1 MKKLITGLG
10 FSLLIFVACVSPILA
25 DGASVALD
33 LTEMQ
38 RYEMADSLCWL
49 DDSLYVL
56 GNKGVY
62 SWKSGSEKMNTVIDL
77 TAASN
82 YDYVHDCPED
92 ESEAVV
98 WNQMLQLIFT
108 DGETLYGLHPYSG
121 MIKKIEGN
129 TQTDVAEIQQE
140 YLYSEDMEAY
150 REIRQAVYADKK
162 LYLLLGTDTYEE
174 YDKTELC
181 AFDLDTSEMELVDI
195 EGVNAIMLGAEGTLL
210 IQTNDALS
218 SAAQYDV
225 ESGTLGE
232 EVLTVGEDERIA
244 GVAWDAVDQRY
255 VRFVQG
261 QVVTCDA
268 NGNEIVKAYIPVF
281 DATENVPA
289 SCSATGLY
297 ALANG
302 RYIFIRDI
310 TGDEAASQTILTV
323 AGYLNPDMLI
333 QFSLDNP
340 DIAVLQSSQS
350 AQNAALSGDYTV
362 DMFTLTAP
370 GDFAAMKEKGYLASM
385 QDGQL
390 RDWSKT
396 LYQEIQNVIY
406 SGEELLAAPIAINVN
421 SWTMDETMWNELE
434 LGEYPTN
441 YDELFEKIAVWL
453 DDYASEYPDYT
464 LSDIQQNGMET
475 LVAAVMKDY
484 IIQNADQG
492 GQFTFKTDVFR
503 NVLMSIAAHAELL
516 SEEHDQWGMPIL
528 SSYSQGFGV
537 SYNDSHRVVMMLPPA
552 LNADGEQA
560 MNTEIEVLAIHNASK
575 NKDIAEKFIA
585 WYVTHLSDTVSYE
598 LSPEKNE
605 PIENPNYPIRLQEV
619 TDELQDLKKKFDE
632 TDDPDK
638 QADLE
643 EQIFRKENQLEGLAD
658 MQWSISQESIDCYRS
673 VAKNMKIAYESPFFG
688 SGDGGGM
695 QAVNEVIAK
704 FCEDGLVGSEVD
716 GLILELDRVTFM
728 VSMEGR

>member
-1 MKKLITGLG
+1 MKKLITGLV

-25 DGASVALD
+25 DGASVVLD

-38 RYEMADSLCWL
+38 RYEMASSLCWI

-77 TAASN
+77 AATSN
-82 YDYVHDCPED
+82 YDYVQDCPED
-92 ESEAVV
+92 ESEAAV

-108 DGETLYGLHPYSG
+108 DGEALYGLHPYSG
-121 MIKKIEGN
+121 TIKKIEGN

-195 EGVNAIMLGAEGTLL
+195 EGVNSIMLGAEGTLL

-218 SAAQYDV
+218 SAVQYDV

-232 EVLTVGEDERIA
+232 EILTVGEDERIA

-261 QVVTCDA
+261 QVITCDA
-268 NGNEIVKAYIPVF
+268 DGNEIVKAYIPVF

-289 SCSATGLY
+289 ACSATGLY

-453 DDYASEYPDYT
+453 DDYASKYPDYT

-492 GQFTFKTDVFR
+492 GQFTFKTDAFR

-575 NKDIAEKFIA
+575 NKDIAEKFIT
-585 WYVTHLSDTVSYE
+585 WYVAHLSDTVSYE

-605 PIENPNYPIRLQEV
+605 PIENPNYPIRVQEV
-619 TDELQDLKKKFDE
+619 TDELQDLKKKLEE

-704 FCEDGLVGSEVD
+704 FCEDGLVESEVD
-716 GLILELDRVTFM
+716 GLISELDRVTFM

>member
-1 MKKLITGLG
+1 MKKLITGLV
-10 FSLLIFVACVSPILA
+10 FSLLILMACVSPILA
-25 DGASVALD
+25 DGANVALD

-38 RYEMADSLCWL
+38 RYEMAGSLCWI

-82 YDYVHDCPED
+82 YDYVQDCPED
-92 ESEAVV
+92 ESEAAV

-108 DGETLYGLHPYSG
+108 DGEALYGLHPYSG
-121 MIKKIEGN
+121 TIKKIEGN

-232 EVLTVGEDERIA
+232 EVFTVGEDERIA

-261 QVVTCDA
+261 QVITCDA
-268 NGNEIVKAYIPVF
+268 DGNEIVKAYIPVF

-289 SCSATGLY
+289 ACSATGLY

-370 GDFAAMKEKGYLASM
+370 GDFATMKEKGYLAYM

-396 LYQEIQNVIY
+396 LYQEIQNMIY

-492 GQFTFKTDVFR
+492 GQFTFKNDAFR

-585 WYVTHLSDTVSYE
+585 WYVAHLSDTVSYE
-598 LSPEKNE
+598 LSPEKNK
-605 PIENPNYPIRLQEV
+605 PIENPNYPIRVQEV
-619 TDELQDLKKKFDE
+619 ADELQDLKKKLEE

-688 SGDGGGM
+688 SGEGGGM
-695 QAVNEVIAK
+695 QAVNDVIAK
-704 FCEDGLVGSEVD
+704 FCEDGLVESEVD
-716 GLILELDRVTFM
+716 GLISELDRVTFM

>member
-1 MKKLITGLG
+1 MKKLITGLV

-25 DGASVALD
+25 DGASVVLD

-38 RYEMADSLCWL
+38 RYEMASSLCWI

-56 GNKGVY
+56 GNKGIY

-77 TAASN
+77 AATSN
-82 YDYVHDCPED
+82 YDYVQDCPED
-92 ESEAVV
+92 ESEAAV

-108 DGETLYGLHPYSG
+108 DGEALYGLHPYSG

-129 TQTDVAEIQQE
+129 AQTDVAEIQQE

-174 YDKTELC
+174 YDKTELY
-181 AFDLDTSEMELVDI
+181 AFNLDTSEMELVDI
-195 EGVNAIMLGAEGTLL
+195 EDINSIMLGTEGTLL

-218 SAAQYDV
+218 SADQYDV

-390 RDWSKT
+390 CDWSKT

-406 SGEELLAAPIAINVN
+406 IGEELLAAPIAINVN
-421 SWTMDETMWNELE
+421 SWTMDETMWNGLE

-492 GQFTFKTDVFR
+492 GQFTFKTDAFR

-552 LNADGEQA
+552 LSG
-560 MNTEIEVLAIHNASK
+560 K
-575 NKDIAEKFIA
+575 
-585 WYVTHLSDTVSYE
+585 
-598 LSPEKNE
+598 
-605 PIENPNYPIRLQEV
+605 
-619 TDELQDLKKKFDE
+619 
-632 TDDPDK
+632 
-638 QADLE
+638 
-643 EQIFRKENQLEGLAD
+643 
-658 MQWSISQESIDCYRS
+658 IS
-673 VAKNMKIAYESPFFG
+673 
-688 SGDGGGM
+688 
-695 QAVNEVIAK
+695 
-704 FCEDGLVGSEVD
+704 
-716 GLILELDRVTFM
+716 
-728 VSMEGR
+728 

>member
-1 MKKLITGLG
+1 MKKLITGLV

-38 RYEMADSLCWL
+38 RYEMADSLCWI

-77 TAASN
+77 AAASN
-82 YDYVHDCPED
+82 YDYVQDCPED
-92 ESEAVV
+92 ESEAAV

-108 DGETLYGLHPYSG
+108 DGEALYGLHPYSG
-121 MIKKIEGN
+121 MIKKIEEN
-129 TQTDVAEIQQE
+129 AQTDVAEIQQE

-174 YDKTELC
+174 YDKTELY
-181 AFDLDTSEMELVDI
+181 AFDLDTSKMELVDI
-195 EGVNAIMLGAEGTLL
+195 EGVNSIMLGAEGTLL

-218 SAAQYDV
+218 GVAQYDV

-268 NGNEIVKAYIPVF
+268 NGNEIAKAYIPVF

-289 SCSATGLY
+289 ACSATGLY

-390 RDWSKT
+390 RDWSKM
-396 LYQEIQNVIY
+396 LYQEIQNVIC

-484 IIQNADQG
+484 IIQSADQG
-492 GQFTFKTDVFR
+492 GQFTFKTDAFR

-516 SEEHDQWGMPIL
+516 SDEHDQWGMPIL

-560 MNTEIEVLAIHNASK
+560 MNTEIEVLAIHKASK

-585 WYVTHLSDTVSYE
+585 WYIAHLSDTVSYE

-605 PIENPNYPIRLQEV
+605 PIENPNYPIRVQEV
-619 TDELQDLKKKFDE
+619 TDELQDLKKKLEE

-673 VAKNMKIAYESPFFG
+673 VAMNMKIAYESPFFG
-688 SGDGGGM
+688 SGEGGGM
-695 QAVNEVIAK
+695 QAVNDVIAK
-704 FCEDGLVGSEVD
+704 FCEDGLVESEVD
-716 GLILELDRVTFM
+716 GLISELDRVTFM

>member
-1 MKKLITGLG
+1 MKKLITGLVL
-10 FSLLIFVACVSPILA
+10 FLLIFAACISPIIA
-25 DGASVALD
+25 DGTSMALD

-38 RYEMADSLCWL
+38 RYETAISLCWI

-56 GNKGVY
+56 GHKGVY
-62 SWKSGSEKMNTVIDL
+62 SWENGSEKMNTVIDL
-77 TAASN
+77 TVASN
-82 YDYVHDCPED
+82 YDYVQDCPED
-92 ESEAVV
+92 ESEAAV

-108 DGETLYGLHPYSG
+108 DGEALYGLHPYSG

-129 TQTDVAEIQQE
+129 VQTDVAEIQQE

-174 YDKTELC
+174 YDKTELY

-195 EGVNAIMLGAEGTLL
+195 EGVNSIMSGAEGTLL

-218 SAAQYDV
+218 GIAQYDV
-225 ESGTLGE
+225 ESGTLGAE
-232 EVLTVGEDERIA
+232 ILTVGEDERIA

-289 SCSATGLY
+289 ACSTAGLY
-297 ALANG
+297 ALTNG

-323 AGYLNPDMLI
+323 AGYLNPDVMI

-492 GQFTFKTDVFR
+492 GQFTFKTDAFR

-537 SYNDSHRVVMMLPPA
+537 SYNDSHRVIMVLPPA

-585 WYVTHLSDTVSYE
+585 WYVAHLSNTASYE

-619 TDELQDLKKKFDE
+619 TDELQDLKKKLEE

-638 QADLE
+638 QSDLE
-643 EQIFRKENQLEGLAD
+643 EQIFRKENQLEGLVD
-658 MQWSISQESIDCYRS
+658 MQWSISQESIDCYRRI
-673 VAKNMKIAYESPFFG
+673 AKNMKIAYESPFFG

-704 FCEDGLVGSEVD
+704 FCEDGLVESEVD
-716 GLILELDRVTFM
+716 GLISELDRVTFM
-728 VSMEGR
+728 VGMEGR

>member
-1 MKKLITGLG
+1 MKKLITGLV
-10 FSLLIFVACVSPILA
+10 FSLLILMACVSPILA
-25 DGASVALD
+25 DGASVVLD

-38 RYEMADSLCWL
+38 RYEMADSLCWI

-77 TAASN
+77 AVASN
-82 YDYVHDCPED
+82 YDYVQDCPED
-92 ESEAVV
+92 ESEATV

-108 DGETLYGLHPYSG
+108 DGEALYGLHPYSG

-129 TQTDVAEIQQE
+129 AQTDVAEIQRE

-174 YDKTELC
+174 YDKTELY

-195 EGVNAIMLGAEGTLL
+195 EGVNSIMLGAEGTLL

-218 SAAQYDV
+218 SAVQYDV

-232 EVLTVGEDERIA
+232 EILTVGEDERIA

-261 QVVTCDA
+261 QVITCDA
-268 NGNEIVKAYIPVF
+268 DGNEIVKAYIPVF

-289 SCSATGLY
+289 ACSATGLY

-441 YDELFEKIAVWL
+441 YDELFEKNGFWL

-492 GQFTFKTDVFR
+492 GQFTFKTDAFR

-575 NKDIAEKFIA
+575 NKDIAEKFIT
-585 WYVTHLSDTVSYE
+585 WYVAHLSDTVSYE

-605 PIENPNYPIRLQEV
+605 PIENPNYPIRVQEV
-619 TDELQDLKKKFDE
+619 TDELQDLKKKLEE

-638 QADLE
+638 QAELE

-688 SGDGGGM
+688 SGEGGGM
-695 QAVNEVIAK
+695 QAVNDVIAK
-704 FCEDGLVGSEVD
+704 FCEDGLVESEVD
-716 GLILELDRVTFM
+716 GLISELDRVTFM

>member
-1 MKKLITGLG
+1 MKKMKLWMMLFCIGL
-10 FSLLIFVACVSPILA
+10 LFVSGGVAEEM
-25 DGASVALD
+25 ALD
-33 LTEMQ
+33 LTQ
-38 RYEMADSLCWL
+38 MARFETVSSLCWI

-77 TAASN
+77 AVASN
-82 YDYVHDCPED
+82 YDYVQDCPED
-92 ESEAVV
+92 ESEAAV

-108 DGETLYGLHPYSG
+108 DGEALYGLHPYSG

-129 TQTDVAEIQQE
+129 AQTDVVEIQQE

-174 YDKTELC
+174 YDKTELY

-268 NGNEIVKAYIPVF
+268 DGNEIVKAYIPVF

-323 AGYLNPDMLI
+323 AGYLNPEMLI

-340 DIAVLQSSQS
+340 DIAVLQSAQS

-370 GDFAAMKEKGYLASM
+370 GDFATMKEKGYLASM

-406 SGEELLAAPIAINVN
+406 SGEELMAVPIAINVN
-421 SWTMDETMWNELE
+421 SWTMDETVWNELE

-484 IIQNADQG
+484 IIQSADQG
-492 GQFTFKTDVFR
+492 GQFTFKTDAFR

-585 WYVTHLSDTVSYE
+585 WYVAHLSNTVSYE

-605 PIENPNYPIRLQEV
+605 PIENPNYPIRVQEV
-619 TDELQDLKKKFDE
+619 TDELQDLKKKLEE

-673 VAKNMKIAYESPFFG
+673 VAKNMKIASESPFFG
-688 SGDGGGM
+688 SGEGGGL
-695 QAVNEVIAK
+695 QAVNDVIAK
-704 FCEDGLVGSEVD
+704 FCEDGLVESEVD
-716 GLILELDRVTFM
+716 GLISELDRVTFM

>member
-1 MKKLITGLG
+1 MKKLITGLV

-25 DGASVALD
+25 DGASVVLD

-38 RYEMADSLCWL
+38 RYEMASSLCWI

-56 GNKGVY
+56 GNKGIY

-77 TAASN
+77 AATSN
-82 YDYVHDCPED
+82 YDYVQDCPED
-92 ESEAVV
+92 ESEATV

-268 NGNEIVKAYIPVF
+268 NGNEIAKAYIPVF

-289 SCSATGLY
+289 ACSATGLY

-396 LYQEIQNVIY
+396 LYQEIQNVIC

-441 YDELFEKIAVWL
+441 YDELFEKIAIWL

-484 IIQNADQG
+484 IIQNADRG
-492 GQFTFKTDVFR
+492 GQFTFKTDAFR

-516 SEEHDQWGMPIL
+516 SDEHDQWGMPIL

-585 WYVTHLSDTVSYE
+585 WYVAHLSNTVSYE

-605 PIENPNYPIRLQEV
+605 PIENPNYPIRVQEV
-619 TDELQDLKKKFDE
+619 TDELQDLKKKLEE

-673 VAKNMKIAYESPFFG
+673 VAMNMKIAYESPFFG
-688 SGDGGGM
+688 SGEGGGM
-695 QAVNEVIAK
+695 QAVNDVIAK
-704 FCEDGLVGSEVD
+704 FCEDGLVESEVD
-716 GLILELDRVTFM
+716 GLISELDRVTFM

>member
-1 MKKLITGLG
+1 MKKLITGLV
-10 FSLLIFVACVSPILA
+10 FSLLILMACVSPILA
-25 DGASVALD
+25 DGASVVLD

-38 RYEMADSLCWL
+38 RYEMADSLCWI

-56 GNKGVY
+56 GTKGVY

-77 TAASN
+77 AVASN
-82 YDYVHDCPED
+82 YDYVQDCPED
-92 ESEAVV
+92 ESEATV

-108 DGETLYGLHPYSG
+108 DGEALYGLHPYSG

-129 TQTDVAEIQQE
+129 AQTDVAEIQRE

-174 YDKTELC
+174 YDKTELY

-195 EGVNAIMLGAEGTLL
+195 EGVNSIMLGAEGTLL

-218 SAAQYDV
+218 SAVQYDV

-232 EVLTVGEDERIA
+232 EILTVGEDERIA

-261 QVVTCDA
+261 QVITCDA
-268 NGNEIVKAYIPVF
+268 DGNEIVKAYIPVF

-289 SCSATGLY
+289 ACSATGLY

-492 GQFTFKTDVFR
+492 GQFTFKTDAFR

-585 WYVTHLSDTVSYE
+585 WYVAHLSDTVSYE
-598 LSPEKNE
+598 LSLEKNE
-605 PIENPNYPIRLQEV
+605 PIENPNYPIRVQEV
-619 TDELQDLKKKFDE
+619 TDELQDLKKKLEE

-638 QADLE
+638 QAELE

-688 SGDGGGM
+688 SGEGGGM
-695 QAVNEVIAK
+695 QAVNDVIAK
-704 FCEDGLVGSEVD
+704 FCEDGLVESEVD
-716 GLILELDRVTFM
+716 GLISELDRVTFM

>member
-1 MKKLITGLG
+1 MKKLITGLV
-10 FSLLIFVACVSPILA
+10 FSLLILMACVSPILA
-25 DGASVALD
+25 DGANVALD

-38 RYEMADSLCWL
+38 RYEMAGSLCWI

-82 YDYVHDCPED
+82 YDYVQDCPED
-92 ESEAVV
+92 ESEAAV

-108 DGETLYGLHPYSG
+108 DGEALYGLHPYSG
-121 MIKKIEGN
+121 TIKKIEGN

-261 QVVTCDA
+261 QVITCDA
-268 NGNEIVKAYIPVF
+268 DGNEIVKAYIPVF

-289 SCSATGLY
+289 ACSATGLY

-310 TGDEAASQTILTV
+310 TGDEAASQTILTI

-370 GDFAAMKEKGYLASM
+370 GDFATMKEKGYLASM

-396 LYQEIQNVIY
+396 LYQEIQNMIY

-492 GQFTFKTDVFR
+492 GQFTFKTDAFR

-585 WYVTHLSDTVSYE
+585 WYVAHLSNTVSYE

-605 PIENPNYPIRLQEV
+605 PIENPNYPIRVQEV
-619 TDELQDLKKKFDE
+619 TDELQDLKKKLKE

-673 VAKNMKIAYESPFFG
+673 VAKNMKIAYESPFFD
-688 SGDGGGM
+688 SSDGGGM

-704 FCEDGLVGSEVD
+704 FCEDGLVESEVD
-716 GLILELDRVTFM
+716 GLISELDRVTFM
-728 VSMEGR
+728 VSKEGR

>member
-1 MKKLITGLG
+1 MKKLITGLV
-10 FSLLIFVACVSPILA
+10 FSLLILMACVSPILA
-25 DGASVALD
+25 DGASVVLD

-38 RYEMADSLCWL
+38 RYEMADSLCWI

-77 TAASN
+77 AVASN
-82 YDYVHDCPED
+82 YDYVQDCPED
-92 ESEAVV
+92 ESEATV

-108 DGETLYGLHPYSG
+108 DGEALYGLHPYSG

-129 TQTDVAEIQQE
+129 AQTDVAEIQRE

-174 YDKTELC
+174 YDKTELY

-195 EGVNAIMLGAEGTLL
+195 EGVNSIMLGAEGTLL

-218 SAAQYDV
+218 SAVQYDV

-232 EVLTVGEDERIA
+232 EILTVGEDERIA

-261 QVVTCDA
+261 QVITCDA
-268 NGNEIVKAYIPVF
+268 DGNEIVKAYIPVF

-289 SCSATGLY
+289 ACSATGLY

-350 AQNAALSGDYTV
+350 AQKAALSGDYTV

-492 GQFTFKTDVFR
+492 GQFTFKTDAFR

-575 NKDIAEKFIA
+575 NKDIAEKFIT
-585 WYVTHLSDTVSYE
+585 WYVAHLSDTVSYE

-605 PIENPNYPIRLQEV
+605 PIENPNYPIRVQEV
-619 TDELQDLKKKFDE
+619 TDELQDLKKKLEE

-638 QADLE
+638 QAELE

-688 SGDGGGM
+688 SGEGGGM
-695 QAVNEVIAK
+695 QAVNDVIAK
-704 FCEDGLVGSEVD
+704 FCEDGLVESEVE
-716 GLILELDRVTFM
+716 GLISELDRVTFM

>member
-1 MKKLITGLG
+1 MKKLITGLV
-10 FSLLIFVACVSPILA
+10 FSLLILMACVSPILA
-25 DGASVALD
+25 DGASVVLD

-38 RYEMADSLCWL
+38 RYEMADSLCWI

-77 TAASN
+77 AVASN
-82 YDYVHDCPED
+82 YDYVQDCPED
-92 ESEAVV
+92 ESEATV

-108 DGETLYGLHPYSG
+108 DGEALYGLHPYSG

-129 TQTDVAEIQQE
+129 AQTDVAEIQQE
-140 YLYSEDMEAY
+140 YLYSEDIEAY

-195 EGVNAIMLGAEGTLL
+195 DGVNSIMLGAEGLL

-218 SAAQYDV
+218 GVAQYDV

-268 NGNEIVKAYIPVF
+268 NGNEIAKAYIPVF

-289 SCSATGLY
+289 ACSATGLY

-390 RDWSKT
+390 RDWSKM
-396 LYQEIQNVIY
+396 LYQEIQNVIC

-464 LSDIQQNGMET
+464 LSDIQQNGKET

-484 IIQNADQG
+484 IIQSADQG
-492 GQFTFKTDVFR
+492 GQFTFKTDAFR

-516 SEEHDQWGMPIL
+516 SDEHDQWGMPIL

-585 WYVTHLSDTVSYE
+585 WYVAHLSNTVSYE

-605 PIENPNYPIRLQEV
+605 PIENPNYPIRVQEV
-619 TDELQDLKKKFDE
+619 TDELQDLKKKLEE

-638 QADLE
+638 QAELE

-673 VAKNMKIAYESPFFG
+673 VAMNMKIAYESPFFG
-688 SGDGGGM
+688 SGEGGGM
-695 QAVNEVIAK
+695 QAVNDVIAK
-704 FCEDGLVGSEVD
+704 FCEDGLVESEVD
-716 GLILELDRVTFM
+716 GLISELDRVTFM

>member
-1 MKKLITGLG
+1 MKKLITGLVL
-10 FSLLIFVACVSPILA
+10 FLLIFVACISPIIA
-25 DGASVALD
+25 DGTSMALD

-38 RYEMADSLCWL
+38 RYEMADSLCWI

-77 TAASN
+77 AVASN
-82 YDYVHDCPED
+82 YDYVQDCPED
-92 ESEAVV
+92 ESEATV

-108 DGETLYGLHPYSG
+108 DGEALYGLHPYSG

-174 YDKTELC
+174 YDKTELY
-181 AFDLDTSEMELVDI
+181 AFDLDTSEMELMDI
-195 EGVNAIMLGAEGTLL
+195 EGVNSIMLGAEGALL

-218 SAAQYDV
+218 GVAQYDV

-268 NGNEIVKAYIPVF
+268 NGNEIAKAYIPVF

-289 SCSATGLY
+289 ACSATGLY

-492 GQFTFKTDVFR
+492 GQFTFKTDAFR

-516 SEEHDQWGMPIL
+516 SDEHDQWGMPIL

-585 WYVTHLSDTVSYE
+585 WYVAHLSNTASYE

-605 PIENPNYPIRLQEV
+605 PIENPNYPIRVQEV
-619 TDELQDLKKKFDE
+619 TDELQDLKKKLEE

-673 VAKNMKIAYESPFFG
+673 VAMNMKIAYESPFFG
-688 SGDGGGM
+688 SSDGGGM

-704 FCEDGLVGSEVD
+704 FCEDGLVESEVD
-716 GLILELDRVTFM
+716 GLISELDRVTFM

>member
-1 MKKLITGLG
+1 MKKLITGLV

-25 DGASVALD
+25 DGASVVLD

-38 RYEMADSLCWL
+38 RYEMASSLCWI

-82 YDYVHDCPED
+82 YDYVQDCPED
-92 ESEAVV
+92 ESEAAV

-108 DGETLYGLHPYSG
+108 DGEALYGLHPYSG

-129 TQTDVAEIQQE
+129 AQTDVAEIQQE

-150 REIRQAVYADKK
+150 REIRQAVYTDKK

-289 SCSATGLY
+289 ACSATGLY

-340 DIAVLQSSQS
+340 DIAVLQSAQS

-396 LYQEIQNVIY
+396 LYQEIQNVIC

-464 LSDIQQNGMET
+464 LSDIQQNGMEM

-492 GQFTFKTDVFR
+492 GQFTFKNDAFR

-575 NKDIAEKFIA
+575 NKDIAEKFIT
-585 WYVTHLSDTVSYE
+585 WYVAHLSDTVSYE

-605 PIENPNYPIRLQEV
+605 PIENPNYPIRVQEV
-619 TDELQDLKKKFDE
+619 TDELQDLKKKLEE

-688 SGDGGGM
+688 SGEDGGM
-695 QAVNEVIAK
+695 QAVNDVIAK
-704 FCEDGLVGSEVD
+704 FCEDGLVESEVD
-716 GLILELDRVTFM
+716 GLISELDRVTFM

>member
-1 MKKLITGLG
+1 MKKLITGLV
-10 FSLLIFVACVSPILA
+10 FSLLILMACVSPILA
-25 DGASVALD
+25 DGASVVLD

-38 RYEMADSLCWL
+38 RYEMAGSLCWI

-108 DGETLYGLHPYSG
+108 DGEALYGLHPYSG

-195 EGVNAIMLGAEGTLL
+195 EGVNSIMLGAEGTLL

-218 SAAQYDV
+218 SAVQYDV

-289 SCSATGLY
+289 ACSTAGLY

-396 LYQEIQNVIY
+396 LYQEIQNVIC

-484 IIQNADQG
+484 IIQSADQG
-492 GQFTFKTDVFR
+492 GQFTFKTDAFR

-516 SEEHDQWGMPIL
+516 SDEHDQWGMPIL

-560 MNTEIEVLAIHNASK
+560 MNTEIEVLAIHKASK

-585 WYVTHLSDTVSYE
+585 WYIAHLSDTVSYE

-605 PIENPNYPIRLQEV
+605 PIENPNYPIRVQEV
-619 TDELQDLKKKFDE
+619 TDELQDLKKKLEE

-688 SGDGGGM
+688 SGEGGGM
-695 QAVNEVIAK
+695 QAVNDVIAK
-704 FCEDGLVGSEVD
+704 FCEDGLVESEVD
-716 GLILELDRVTFM
+716 GLISELDRVTFM

>member
-1 MKKLITGLG
+1 MKKLITGLV
-10 FSLLIFVACVSPILA
+10 FSLLILMACVSPILA
-25 DGASVALD
+25 DGASVVLD

-38 RYEMADSLCWL
+38 RYEMADSLCWI

-77 TAASN
+77 AATSN
-82 YDYVHDCPED
+82 YDYVQDCPED
-92 ESEAVV
+92 ESEATV

-108 DGETLYGLHPYSG
+108 DGEALYGLHPYSG

-129 TQTDVAEIQQE
+129 AQTDVAEIQRE

-174 YDKTELC
+174 YDKTELY

-195 EGVNAIMLGAEGTLL
+195 EGVNSIMLGAEGTLL

-218 SAAQYDV
+218 SAVQYDV

-232 EVLTVGEDERIA
+232 EILTVGEDERIA

-261 QVVTCDA
+261 QVITCDA
-268 NGNEIVKAYIPVF
+268 DGNEIVKAYIPVF

-289 SCSATGLY
+289 ACSATGLY

-492 GQFTFKTDVFR
+492 GQFTFKTDAFR

-585 WYVTHLSDTVSYE
+585 WYVAHLSDTVSYE
-598 LSPEKNE
+598 LSLEKNE
-605 PIENPNYPIRLQEV
+605 PIENPNYPIRVQEV
-619 TDELQDLKKKFDE
+619 TDELQDLKKKLEE

-638 QADLE
+638 QAELE

-688 SGDGGGM
+688 SGEGGGM
-695 QAVNEVIAK
+695 QAVNDVIAK
-704 FCEDGLVGSEVD
+704 FCEDGLVESEVD
-716 GLILELDRVTFM
+716 GLISELDRVTFM

>member
-1 MKKLITGLG
+1 MKKLITGLV

-25 DGASVALD
+25 DGASVVLD

-38 RYEMADSLCWL
+38 RYEMASSLCWI

-77 TAASN
+77 AATSN
-82 YDYVHDCPED
+82 YDYVQDCPED
-92 ESEAVV
+92 ESEAAV

-108 DGETLYGLHPYSG
+108 DGEALYGLHPYSG
-121 MIKKIEGN
+121 MIKKIEEN
-129 TQTDVAEIQQE
+129 AQTDVAEIQQE

-268 NGNEIVKAYIPVF
+268 NGNEIAKAYIPVF

-289 SCSATGLY
+289 ACSATGLY

-340 DIAVLQSSQS
+340 DIAVLQSAQS

-396 LYQEIQNVIY
+396 LYQEIQNVIC

-484 IIQNADQG
+484 IIQSADQG
-492 GQFTFKTDVFR
+492 GQFTFKTDAFR

-516 SEEHDQWGMPIL
+516 SDEHDQWGMPIL

-560 MNTEIEVLAIHNASK
+560 MNTEIEVLAIHKASK

-585 WYVTHLSDTVSYE
+585 WYIAHLSDTVSYE

-605 PIENPNYPIRLQEV
+605 PIENPNYPIRVQEV
-619 TDELQDLKKKFDE
+619 TDELQDLKKKLEE

-673 VAKNMKIAYESPFFG
+673 VAMNMKIAYESPFFG
-688 SGDGGGM
+688 SGEGGGM
-695 QAVNEVIAK
+695 QAVNDVIAK
-704 FCEDGLVGSEVD
+704 FCEDGLVESEVD
-716 GLILELDRVTFM
+716 GLISELDRVTFM

>member
-10 FSLLIFVACVSPILA
+10 FSLLIFVACASPILA

-38 RYEMADSLCWL
+38 RYEMADSLCWI

-77 TAASN
+77 AAAFN
-82 YDYVHDCPED
+82 YDYVQDCPED
-92 ESEAVV
+92 ESEAAV

-108 DGETLYGLHPYSG
+108 DGEVLYGLHPYSG
-121 MIKKIEGN
+121 MIKKIEGDA
-129 TQTDVAEIQQE
+129 QTDVAEIQQE

-174 YDKTELC
+174 YDKTELY

-195 EGVNAIMLGAEGTLL
+195 EGVNSIMLGAEGLL

-218 SAAQYDV
+218 
-225 ESGTLGE
+225 
-232 EVLTVGEDERIA
+232 

-268 NGNEIVKAYIPVF
+268 NGNEIAKAYIPVF

-289 SCSATGLY
+289 ACSATGLY

-492 GQFTFKTDVFR
+492 GQFTFKTDAFR
-503 NVLMSIAAHAELL
+503 NVLMSIAAHVELL

-585 WYVTHLSDTVSYE
+585 WYVAHLSDTVSYE

-605 PIENPNYPIRLQEV
+605 PIENPNYPIRVQEV
-619 TDELQDLKKKFDE
+619 TDELQDLKKKLEE

-688 SGDGGGM
+688 SGEGGGM

-716 GLILELDRVTFM
+716 GLISELDRVTFM

>member
-1 MKKLITGLG
+1 MKKLITGLV
-10 FSLLIFVACVSPILA
+10 FSLLILMACVSPILA
-25 DGASVALD
+25 DGASVVLD

-38 RYEMADSLCWL
+38 RYEMADSLCWI

-77 TAASN
+77 AVASN
-82 YDYVHDCPED
+82 YDYVQDCPED
-92 ESEAVV
+92 ESEATV

-108 DGETLYGLHPYSG
+108 DGEALYGLHPYSG

-129 TQTDVAEIQQE
+129 AQTDVAEIQQE

-150 REIRQAVYADKK
+150 REIRQAVYAYKK

-174 YDKTELC
+174 YDKTELY

-195 EGVNAIMLGAEGTLL
+195 EGVNSIMLGAEGTLL

-218 SAAQYDV
+218 GAAQYDV

-289 SCSATGLY
+289 ACSATGLY

-464 LSDIQQNGMET
+464 LSDIQQNGMEM

-492 GQFTFKTDVFR
+492 GQFTFKNDAFR

-575 NKDIAEKFIA
+575 NKDIAEKFIT
-585 WYVTHLSDTVSYE
+585 WYVAHLSDTVSYE

-605 PIENPNYPIRLQEV
+605 PIENPNYPIRVQEV
-619 TDELQDLKKKFDE
+619 TDELQDLKKKLEE

-658 MQWSISQESIDCYRS
+658 MQWSISKESIDCYRS

-704 FCEDGLVGSEVD
+704 FCEDGLVESEVD
-716 GLILELDRVTFM
+716 GLISELDRVTFM

>member
-1 MKKLITGLG
+1 MKKLITGLV
-10 FSLLIFVACVSPILA
+10 FSLLILMACVSPILA
-25 DGASVALD
+25 DGANVALD

-38 RYEMADSLCWL
+38 RYEMAGSLCWL

-108 DGETLYGLHPYSG
+108 DGEALYGLHPYSG

-129 TQTDVAEIQQE
+129 AQTDVVEIQQE

-289 SCSATGLY
+289 ACSATGLY

-434 LGEYPTN
+434 LGEYPKN

-585 WYVTHLSDTVSYE
+585 WYVAHLSDTVSYE

-605 PIENPNYPIRLQEV
+605 PIENPNYPIRVQEV
-619 TDELQDLKKKFDE
+619 TDELQDLKKKLEE

-688 SGDGGGM
+688 SGEGGGM
-695 QAVNEVIAK
+695 QAVNDVIAK
-704 FCEDGLVGSEVD
+704 FCEDGLVESEVD
-716 GLILELDRVTFM
+716 GLISELDRVTFM

>member
-1 MKKLITGLG
+1 MKKLITGLV
-10 FSLLIFVACVSPILA
+10 FSLLILMACVSPILA
-25 DGASVALD
+25 DGASVVLD

-38 RYEMADSLCWL
+38 RYEMADSLCWI

-77 TAASN
+77 AAASN
-82 YDYVHDCPED
+82 YDYVQDCPED
-92 ESEAVV
+92 ESEATV

-108 DGETLYGLHPYSG
+108 DGEALYGLHPYSG

-129 TQTDVAEIQQE
+129 AQTDVAEIQRE

-174 YDKTELC
+174 YDKTELY
-181 AFDLDTSEMELVDI
+181 AFDMDTSEMELVDI
-195 EGVNAIMLGAEGTLL
+195 EGVNSIMLGAEGTLL

-218 SAAQYDV
+218 SAVQYDV

-281 DATENVPA
+281 DATENVPVV
-289 SCSATGLY
+289 CSATGLY

-385 QDGQL
+385 QDGLL

-492 GQFTFKTDVFR
+492 GQFTFKTDAFR

-585 WYVTHLSDTVSYE
+585 WYVAHLSDTVSYE

-605 PIENPNYPIRLQEV
+605 PIENPNYPIRVQEV
-619 TDELQDLKKKFDE
+619 TDELQDLKKKLDE

-673 VAKNMKIAYESPFFG
+673 VAMNMKIAYESPFFG
-688 SGDGGGM
+688 SGEGGGM
-695 QAVNEVIAK
+695 QAVNDVIAK
-704 FCEDGLVGSEVD
+704 FCEDGLVESEVD
-716 GLILELDRVTFM
+716 GLISELDRVTFM

>member
-1 MKKLITGLG
+1 MKKLITGLV

-25 DGASVALD
+25 DGASVVLD

-38 RYEMADSLCWL
+38 RYEMASSLCWI

-77 TAASN
+77 AAASN
-82 YDYVHDCPED
+82 YDYVQDCPED
-92 ESEAVV
+92 ESEAAV

-108 DGETLYGLHPYSG
+108 DGEALYGLHPYSG
-121 MIKKIEGN
+121 MIKKIEEN
-129 TQTDVAEIQQE
+129 AQTDVAEIQQE

-174 YDKTELC
+174 YDKTELY

-289 SCSATGLY
+289 TCSATGLY

-396 LYQEIQNVIY
+396 LYQEIQNVIC

-492 GQFTFKTDVFR
+492 GQFTFKTDACR

-575 NKDIAEKFIA
+575 NKDIAEKFIT
-585 WYVTHLSDTVSYE
+585 WYVAHLSDTVSYE

-605 PIENPNYPIRLQEV
+605 PIENPNYPIRVQEV
-619 TDELQDLKKKFDE
+619 TDELQDLKKKLEE

-638 QADLE
+638 QAELE

-688 SGDGGGM
+688 SGEDGGM
-695 QAVNEVIAK
+695 QAVNDVIAK
-704 FCEDGLVGSEVD
+704 FCEDGLVESEVD
-716 GLILELDRVTFM
+716 GLISELDRVTFM

>member
-1 MKKLITGLG
+1 MKKLITGLV
-10 FSLLIFVACVSPILA
+10 FSLLILMACVSPILA
-25 DGASVALD
+25 DGASVVLD

-38 RYEMADSLCWL
+38 RYEMADSLCWI

-77 TAASN
+77 AATSN
-82 YDYVHDCPED
+82 YDYVQDCPED
-92 ESEAVV
+92 ESEATV

-108 DGETLYGLHPYSG
+108 DGEALYGLHPYSG

-129 TQTDVAEIQQE
+129 AQTDVAEIQRE

-174 YDKTELC
+174 YDKTELY

-195 EGVNAIMLGAEGTLL
+195 EGVNSIMLGAEGTLL

-218 SAAQYDV
+218 SAVQYDV

-232 EVLTVGEDERIA
+232 EILTVGEDERIA

-261 QVVTCDA
+261 QVITCDA
-268 NGNEIVKAYIPVF
+268 DGNEIVKAYIPVF

-289 SCSATGLY
+289 ACSATGLY

-492 GQFTFKTDVFR
+492 GQFTFKTDAFR

-575 NKDIAEKFIA
+575 NKDIAEKFIT
-585 WYVTHLSDTVSYE
+585 WYVAHLSDTVSYE

-605 PIENPNYPIRLQEV
+605 PIENPNYPIRVQEV
-619 TDELQDLKKKFDE
+619 TDELQDLKKKLEE

-638 QADLE
+638 QAELE

-688 SGDGGGM
+688 SGEGGGM
-695 QAVNEVIAK
+695 QAVNDVIAK
-704 FCEDGLVGSEVD
+704 FCEDGLVESEVD
-716 GLILELDRVTFM
+716 GLISELDRVTFM

>member
-1 MKKLITGLG
+1 MKKLITGLV
-10 FSLLIFVACVSPILA
+10 FSLLILMACVSPILA
-25 DGASVALD
+25 DGANVALD

-38 RYEMADSLCWL
+38 RYEMAGSLCWL

-108 DGETLYGLHPYSG
+108 DGEALYGLHPYSG

-129 TQTDVAEIQQE
+129 AQTDVVEIQQE

-195 EGVNAIMLGAEGTLL
+195 EGVNSIMLGAEGLL

-218 SAAQYDV
+218 GVAQYDV

-268 NGNEIVKAYIPVF
+268 NGNEIAKAYIPVF

-289 SCSATGLY
+289 ACSATGLY

-390 RDWSKT
+390 RDWSKM
-396 LYQEIQNVIY
+396 LYQEIQNVIC

-484 IIQNADQG
+484 IIQSADQG
-492 GQFTFKTDVFR
+492 GQFTFKTDAFR

-516 SEEHDQWGMPIL
+516 SDEHDQWGMPIL

-560 MNTEIEVLAIHNASK
+560 MNTEIEVLAIHKASK

-585 WYVTHLSDTVSYE
+585 WYIAHLSDTVSYE

-605 PIENPNYPIRLQEV
+605 PIENPNYPIRVQEV
-619 TDELQDLKKKFDE
+619 TDELQDLKKKLEE

-673 VAKNMKIAYESPFFG
+673 VAMNMKIAYESPFFG
-688 SGDGGGM
+688 SGEGGGM
-695 QAVNEVIAK
+695 QAVNDVIAK
-704 FCEDGLVGSEVD
+704 FCEDGLVESEVD
-716 GLILELDRVTFM
+716 GLISELDRVTFM

>member
-1 MKKLITGLG
+1 MKKLITGLV

-25 DGASVALD
+25 DGASVVLD

-38 RYEMADSLCWL
+38 RYEMASSLCWI

-56 GNKGVY
+56 GNKGIY

-77 TAASN
+77 AATSN
-82 YDYVHDCPED
+82 YDYVQDCPED
-92 ESEAVV
+92 ESEAAV

-108 DGETLYGLHPYSG
+108 DGEALYGLHPYSG

-129 TQTDVAEIQQE
+129 AQTDVAEIQQE

-174 YDKTELC
+174 YDKTELY
-181 AFDLDTSEMELVDI
+181 AFNLDTSEMELVDI

-261 QVVTCDA
+261 QVITCDA
-268 NGNEIVKAYIPVF
+268 DGNEIVKAYIPVF

-289 SCSATGLY
+289 ACSATGLY

-370 GDFAAMKEKGYLASM
+370 GDFATMKEKGYLASM

-396 LYQEIQNVIY
+396 LYQEIQNMIY

-492 GQFTFKTDVFR
+492 GQFTFKTDAFR

-560 MNTEIEVLAIHNASK
+560 MNTEVEVLAIHNASK
-575 NKDIAEKFIA
+575 NKDIAEKFIT
-585 WYVTHLSDTVSYE
+585 WYVAHLSDTVSYE

-605 PIENPNYPIRLQEV
+605 PIENPNYPIRVQEV
-619 TDELQDLKKKFDE
+619 TDELQDLKKKLEE

-638 QADLE
+638 QAELE

-704 FCEDGLVGSEVD
+704 FCEDGLVESEVD
-716 GLILELDRVTFM
+716 GLISELDRVTFM

>member
-1 MKKLITGLG
+1 MKKLITGLV
-10 FSLLIFVACVSPILA
+10 FSLLILMACVSPILA
-25 DGASVALD
+25 DGANVALD

-38 RYEMADSLCWL
+38 RYEMAGSLCWI

-310 TGDEAASQTILTV
+310 TGDEAASQTILTI

-492 GQFTFKTDVFR
+492 GQFTFKTDAFR

-575 NKDIAEKFIA
+575 NKDIAEKFIT
-585 WYVTHLSDTVSYE
+585 WYVAHLSDTVSYE

-605 PIENPNYPIRLQEV
+605 PIENPNYPIRVQEV
-619 TDELQDLKKKFDE
+619 TDELQDLKKKLEE

-638 QADLE
+638 QAELE

-688 SGDGGGM
+688 SGEGGGM
-695 QAVNEVIAK
+695 QAVNDVIAK
-704 FCEDGLVGSEVD
+704 FCEDGLVESEVD
-716 GLILELDRVTFM
+716 GLISELDRVTFM

>member
-1 MKKLITGLG
+1 MKKMKLWMMLFCIGL
-10 FSLLIFVACVSPILA
+10 LFVSGGVAEEM
-25 DGASVALD
+25 ALD
-33 LTEMQ
+33 LTQ
-38 RYEMADSLCWL
+38 MARFETASSLCWL

-82 YDYVHDCPED
+82 YDYVQDCPED
-92 ESEAVV
+92 ESDAAV

-108 DGETLYGLHPYSG
+108 DGEVLYGLHPYSG

-129 TQTDVAEIQQE
+129 AQTDVVEIQQE

-174 YDKTELC
+174 YDKTELY

-289 SCSATGLY
+289 ACSATGLY

-323 AGYLNPDMLI
+323 AGYLNPDVLI

-406 SGEELLAAPIAINVN
+406 SGEELLAVPIAINVN

-484 IIQNADQG
+484 IIQSADQG

-585 WYVTHLSDTVSYE
+585 WYVAHLSNTVSYE
-598 LSPEKNE
+598 LSPEKNK
-605 PIENPNYPIRLQEV
+605 PIENPNYPIRVQEV
-619 TDELQDLKKKFDE
+619 ADELQDLKKKLEE

-688 SGDGGGM
+688 SSDGGGM

-704 FCEDGLVGSEVD
+704 FCEDGLVESEVD
-716 GLILELDRVTFM
+716 GLISELDRVTFM
-728 VSMEGR
+728 VGMEGR

>member
-25 DGASVALD
+25 DGVSVALD

-38 RYEMADSLCWL
+38 RYEMADSLCWI

-77 TAASN
+77 AAASN
-82 YDYVHDCPED
+82 YDYVQDCPED
-92 ESEAVV
+92 ESEATV

-108 DGETLYGLHPYSG
+108 DGEALYGLHPYSG
-121 MIKKIEGN
+121 MIKKIEEN
-129 TQTDVAEIQQE
+129 AQTDVAEIQQE

-225 ESGTLGE
+225 EGGTLGE

-289 SCSATGLY
+289 ACSTAGLY

-340 DIAVLQSSQS
+340 DIAVLQSAQS

-396 LYQEIQNVIY
+396 LYQEIQNVIC

-464 LSDIQQNGMET
+464 LSDIQQNGMEM

-492 GQFTFKTDVFR
+492 GQFTFKNDAFR

-585 WYVTHLSDTVSYE
+585 WYVAHLSNTVSYE
-598 LSPEKNE
+598 LSPEKNK
-605 PIENPNYPIRLQEV
+605 PIENPNYPIRVQEV
-619 TDELQDLKKKFDE
+619 ADELQDLKKKLEE

-673 VAKNMKIAYESPFFG
+673 VAKDMKIAYESPFFG
-688 SGDGGGM
+688 SSDGGGM

-704 FCEDGLVGSEVD
+704 FCEDGLVESEVD
-716 GLILELDRVTFM
+716 GLISELDRVTFM

>member
-1 MKKLITGLG
+1 MKKLITGLV
-10 FSLLIFVACVSPILA
+10 FSLLILMACVSPILA
-25 DGASVALD
+25 DGASVVLD

-38 RYEMADSLCWL
+38 RYEMADSLCWI

-62 SWKSGSEKMNTVIDL
+62 SWKSGSENMNTVIDL
-77 TAASN
+77 AAASN
-82 YDYVHDCPED
+82 YDYVQDCPED
-92 ESEAVV
+92 ESEATV

-108 DGETLYGLHPYSG
+108 DGEALYGLHPYSG

-129 TQTDVAEIQQE
+129 AQTDVAEIQQE

-174 YDKTELC
+174 YDKTELY

-195 EGVNAIMLGAEGTLL
+195 EGVNSIMLGAEGTLL

-218 SAAQYDV
+218 GIAQYDV
-225 ESGTLGE
+225 ESGTLGAE
-232 EVLTVGEDERIA
+232 ILTVGEDERIA
-244 GVAWDAVDQRY
+244 GVAWDMVDQRY

-268 NGNEIVKAYIPVF
+268 DGNEIVKAYIPVF

-289 SCSATGLY
+289 ACSATGLY

-396 LYQEIQNVIY
+396 LYQEIQNMIY

-464 LSDIQQNGMET
+464 LSDIQQNGMEM

-492 GQFTFKTDVFR
+492 GQFTFKNDAFR

-560 MNTEIEVLAIHNASK
+560 MNTEIEVLAIHKASK

-585 WYVTHLSDTVSYE
+585 WYIAHLSDTVSYE

-605 PIENPNYPIRLQEV
+605 PIENPNYPIRVQEV
-619 TDELQDLKKKFDE
+619 TDELQDLKKKLEE

-638 QADLE
+638 QAELE

-673 VAKNMKIAYESPFFG
+673 VAMNMKIAYESPFFG
-688 SGDGGGM
+688 SGEGGGM
-695 QAVNEVIAK
+695 QAVNDVIAK
-704 FCEDGLVGSEVD
+704 FCEDGLVESEVD
-716 GLILELDRVTFM
+716 GLISELDRVTFM

>member
-1 MKKLITGLG
+1 MKKLITGLV
-10 FSLLIFVACVSPILA
+10 FSLLILMACVSPILA
-25 DGASVALD
+25 DGASVVLD

-38 RYEMADSLCWL
+38 RYEMADSLCWI

-77 TAASN
+77 AVASN
-82 YDYVHDCPED
+82 YDYVQDCPED
-92 ESEAVV
+92 ESEATV

-108 DGETLYGLHPYSG
+108 DGEALYGLHPYSG

-129 TQTDVAEIQQE
+129 AQTDVAEIQRE

-174 YDKTELC
+174 YDKTELY

-195 EGVNAIMLGAEGTLL
+195 EGVNSIMLGAEGTLL

-218 SAAQYDV
+218 SAVQYDV

-232 EVLTVGEDERIA
+232 EILTVGEDERIA

-261 QVVTCDA
+261 QVITCDA
-268 NGNEIVKAYIPVF
+268 DGNEIVKAYIPVF

-289 SCSATGLY
+289 ACSATGLY

-350 AQNAALSGDYTV
+350 AQKAALSGDYTV

-492 GQFTFKTDVFR
+492 GQFTFKTDAFR

-575 NKDIAEKFIA
+575 NKDIAEKFIT
-585 WYVTHLSDTVSYE
+585 WYVAHLSDTVSYE

-605 PIENPNYPIRLQEV
+605 PIENPNYPIRVQEV
-619 TDELQDLKKKFDE
+619 TDELQDLKKKLEE

-638 QADLE
+638 QAELE

-688 SGDGGGM
+688 SGEGGGM
-695 QAVNEVIAK
+695 QAVNDVIAK
-704 FCEDGLVGSEVD
+704 FCEDGLVESEVK
-716 GLILELDRVTFM
+716 GLISELDRVTFM

>member
-1 MKKLITGLG
+1 MKKLITGLV
-10 FSLLIFVACVSPILA
+10 FSLLILMACVSPILA
-25 DGASVALD
+25 DGASVVLD

-38 RYEMADSLCWL
+38 RYEMADSLCWI

-77 TAASN
+77 AVASN
-82 YDYVHDCPED
+82 YDYVQDCPED
-92 ESEAVV
+92 ESEATV

-108 DGETLYGLHPYSG
+108 DGEALYGLHPYSG

-129 TQTDVAEIQQE
+129 AQTDVAEIQRE

-174 YDKTELC
+174 YDKTELY

-195 EGVNAIMLGAEGTLL
+195 EGVNSIMLGAEGTLL

-218 SAAQYDV
+218 SAVQYDV

-232 EVLTVGEDERIA
+232 EILTVGEDERIA

-261 QVVTCDA
+261 QVITCDA
-268 NGNEIVKAYIPVF
+268 DGNEIVKAYIPVF

-289 SCSATGLY
+289 ACSATGLY

-492 GQFTFKTDVFR
+492 GQFTFKTDAFR

-585 WYVTHLSDTVSYE
+585 WYVAHLSDTVSYE

-605 PIENPNYPIRLQEV
+605 PIENPNYPIRVQEV
-619 TDELQDLKKKFDE
+619 TDELQDLKKKLEE

-638 QADLE
+638 QAELE

-673 VAKNMKIAYESPFFG
+673 VAMNMKIAYESPFFG
-688 SGDGGGM
+688 SGEGGGM
-695 QAVNEVIAK
+695 QAVNDVIAK
-704 FCEDGLVGSEVD
+704 FCEDGLVESEVD
-716 GLILELDRVTFM
+716 GLISELDRVTFM

>member
-1 MKKLITGLG
+1 MKKLITGLV
-10 FSLLIFVACVSPILA
+10 FSLLILMACVSPILA
-25 DGASVALD
+25 DGASVVLD

-38 RYEMADSLCWL
+38 RYEMADSLCWI

-77 TAASN
+77 AVASN
-82 YDYVHDCPED
+82 YDYVQDCPED
-92 ESEAVV
+92 ESEATV

-108 DGETLYGLHPYSG
+108 DGEVLYGLHPYSG

-129 TQTDVAEIQQE
+129 AQTDVAEIQRE

-174 YDKTELC
+174 YDKTELY

-195 EGVNAIMLGAEGTLL
+195 EGVNAIMLGAEGLL

-218 SAAQYDV
+218 GVAQYDV

-289 SCSATGLY
+289 ACSATGLY

-396 LYQEIQNVIY
+396 LYQEIQNVIC

-585 WYVTHLSDTVSYE
+585 WYVAHLSNTVSYE

-605 PIENPNYPIRLQEV
+605 PIENPNYPIRVQEV
-619 TDELQDLKKKFDE
+619 TDELQDLKKKLEE

-688 SGDGGGM
+688 SSDGGGM

-704 FCEDGLVGSEVD
+704 FCEDGLVESEVD
-716 GLILELDRVTFM
+716 GLISELDRVTFM
-728 VSMEGR
+728 VSKEGR

>member
-1 MKKLITGLG
+1 MKKLITGLV
-10 FSLLIFVACVSPILA
+10 FSLLILMACVSPILA
-25 DGASVALD
+25 DGASVVLD

-38 RYEMADSLCWL
+38 RYEMADSLCWI

-77 TAASN
+77 AVASN
-82 YDYVHDCPED
+82 YDYVQDCPED
-92 ESEAVV
+92 ESEAAV

-108 DGETLYGLHPYSG
+108 DGEALYGLHPYSG
-121 MIKKIEGN
+121 TIKKIEGN

-268 NGNEIVKAYIPVF
+268 NGNEIAKAYIPVF

-289 SCSATGLY
+289 ACSATGLY

-340 DIAVLQSSQS
+340 DIAVLQSAQS

-396 LYQEIQNVIY
+396 LYQEIQNVIC

-484 IIQNADQG
+484 IIQSADQG
-492 GQFTFKTDVFR
+492 GQFTFKTDAFR

-516 SEEHDQWGMPIL
+516 SDEHDQWGMPIL

-585 WYVTHLSDTVSYE
+585 WYVAHLSNTVSYE
-598 LSPEKNE
+598 LSPEKNK
-605 PIENPNYPIRLQEV
+605 PIENPNYPIRVQEV
-619 TDELQDLKKKFDE
+619 ADELQDLKKKLEE

-638 QADLE
+638 QADHE

-673 VAKNMKIAYESPFFG
+673 VAKDMKIAYESPFFG
-688 SGDGGGM
+688 SSDGGGM

-704 FCEDGLVGSEVD
+704 FCEDGLVESEVD
-716 GLILELDRVTFM
+716 GLISELDRVTFM

>member
-1 MKKLITGLG
+1 MKKLITGLV
-10 FSLLIFVACVSPILA
+10 FSLLILMACVSPILA
-25 DGASVALD
+25 DGANVALD

-38 RYEMADSLCWL
+38 RYEMAGSLCWI

-82 YDYVHDCPED
+82 YDYVQDCPED
-92 ESEAVV
+92 ESDAAV

-150 REIRQAVYADKK
+150 REIRQAVYTDKK

-181 AFDLDTSEMELVDI
+181 AFDLDTSEMEFVDI

-289 SCSATGLY
+289 ACSATGLY

-340 DIAVLQSSQS
+340 DIAVLQSAQS

-484 IIQNADQG
+484 IIQNADRG

-585 WYVTHLSDTVSYE
+585 WYVAHLSNTVSYE
-598 LSPEKNE
+598 LSPEKNK
-605 PIENPNYPIRLQEV
+605 PIENPNYPIRVQEV
-619 TDELQDLKKKFDE
+619 ADELQDLKKKLEE

-673 VAKNMKIAYESPFFG
+673 VAKDMKIAYESPFFG
-688 SGDGGGM
+688 SSDGGGM

-704 FCEDGLVGSEVD
+704 FCEDGLVESEVD
-716 GLILELDRVTFM
+716 GLISELDRVTFM

>member
-1 MKKLITGLG
+1 MKKLITGLV
-10 FSLLIFVACVSPILA
+10 FSLLILMACVSPILA
-25 DGASVALD
+25 DGASVVLD

-38 RYEMADSLCWL
+38 RYEMAGSLCWI

-77 TAASN
+77 AVASN
-82 YDYVHDCPED
+82 YDYVQDCPED
-92 ESEAVV
+92 ESEATV

-108 DGETLYGLHPYSG
+108 DGEALYGLHPYSG

-129 TQTDVAEIQQE
+129 AQTDVAEIQRE

-174 YDKTELC
+174 YDKTELY

-195 EGVNAIMLGAEGTLL
+195 EGVNSIMLGAEGTLL

-218 SAAQYDV
+218 SAVQYDV

-232 EVLTVGEDERIA
+232 EILTVGEDERIA

-289 SCSATGLY
+289 ACSATGLY

-396 LYQEIQNVIY
+396 LYQEIQNVIC

-585 WYVTHLSDTVSYE
+585 WYVAHLSNTVSYE

-605 PIENPNYPIRLQEV
+605 PIENPNYPIRVQEV
-619 TDELQDLKKKFDE
+619 TDELQDLKKKLEE

-688 SGDGGGM
+688 SSDGGGM

-704 FCEDGLVGSEVD
+704 FCEDGLVESEVD
-716 GLILELDRVTFM
+716 GLISELDRVTFM
-728 VSMEGR
+728 VSKEGR